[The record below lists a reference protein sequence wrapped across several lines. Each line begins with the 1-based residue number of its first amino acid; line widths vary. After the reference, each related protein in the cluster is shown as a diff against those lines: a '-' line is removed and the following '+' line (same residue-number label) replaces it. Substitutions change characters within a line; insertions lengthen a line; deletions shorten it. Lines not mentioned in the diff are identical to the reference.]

1 MLNPDGAERFV
12 RHNAAGIDVNR
23 DARVL
28 ATPEGR
34 ALKGVRDRFEPQF
47 GFNLHDQNPRTRAG
61 TGPALAAIALL
72 APPFDSAGSDNP
84 VRTRSKH
91 VASAIRAAMEPLV
104 GGHIAKYDESFNP
117 RAFGDLTTL
126 WGTSTVLI
134 ESGGWRNDAQ
144 KQFLRSVNFVGLVK
158 ALDVIADSS
167 WADFAIADYQ
177 SLPSNGR
184 AVNDLLIR
192 GASIVVA
199 GRAPVRADIAADF
212 EDAGGRATLARIYSC
227 IRCRSQARRIR
238 PARYW
243 RAWSRLSPCARALHW
258 EVMWC
263 GSWMAAGCGASPNA
277 RTETRCQ
284 SARRWPQRDARS
296 ARPPVSG

>member
-1 MLNPDGAERFV
+1 
-12 RHNAAGIDVNR
+12 
-23 DARVL
+23 
-28 ATPEGR
+28 
-34 ALKGVRDRFEPQF
+34 
-47 GFNLHDQNPRTRAG
+47 
-61 TGPALAAIALL
+61 
-72 APPFDSAGSDNP
+72 
-84 VRTRSKH
+84 
-91 VASAIRAAMEPLV
+91 MEPLV

-212 EDAGGRATLARIYSC
+212 EDAGGRATLARITEVGDLGATEARDTLDLEGLFLHPLPQPGEADPPGAVLARMVAYFTV
-227 IRCRSQARRIR
+227 RSSAALGSDVVWILDGGWLRREPKR
-238 PARYW
+238 P
-243 RAWSRLSPCARALHW
+243 
-258 EVMWC
+258 
-263 GSWMAAGCGASPNA
+263 
-277 RTETRCQ
+277 
-284 SARRWPQRDARS
+284 D
-296 ARPPVSG
+296 